1 MSVVRS
7 KDRRSGERRPDSPG
21 DRRVFTRAHKIVPLW
36 YRHEG
41 QERRGCA
48 LDLGTEGACLVTEVG
63 FETDEEF
70 EVTIQLEE
78 DSEVRVLA
86 RVLWRDS
93 APDQRTH
100 MLGVGFKVKASDRN
114 ILGPWVQRYSRS

>member
-7 KDRRSGERRPDSPG
+7 K

-36 YRHEG
+36 YRYDG
-41 QERRGCA
+41 QVRRGCA

-63 FETDEEF
+63 FDPEE
-70 EVTIQLEE
+70 EIELTLQLEE
-78 DSEVRVLA
+78 ESEVRALA

-93 APDQRTH
+93 APDRKTH
-100 MLGVGFKVKASDRN
+100 MVGVSLKLKAGDRN
-114 ILGPWVQRYSRS
+114 LLGPWVQRHGSAR